1 MKCLIIYILL
11 LMSCVAAAQTNVEFE
26 KSNFPNQKDQFKEA
40 KKNYEDG
47 KELFVAGYKVY
58 LSEQGFFVSIHN
70 YLPVSRNDYNHAGE
84 AAFREALKP
93 LEAANRFNPNNADL
107 NWMIAFCKFSLN
119 NQSNESLQYFD
130 KAYKLN
136 PAIFPE
142 LTYYAGWANHLLAKW
157 DDAIKYYTRYAELLK
172 KQSKIP
178 DYKLDDVNKKIE
190 ECNTGKTLMLKPQR
204 VFVDNLGNTV
214 NSGFPDYSPFIT
226 ADESMLVFTSRRDNS
241 TGKKIDPLSG
251 GYYEDLYVSYKKNK
265 TWEPAQDLGEPINSE
280 GHDATAGLSNDGSTL
295 YIYQND
301 KGDGGDLYESELKGA
316 AWQKPEH
323 MNKYINTKAH
333 ESTISESYDGKKIFF
348 VSNRDNGI
356 GDRDIYF
363 CTKDAKGNWVNPTNA
378 GTTINTK
385 YAEEGVFM
393 HPDGVTMYFS
403 SQGHGTMGGYDIFK
417 STLVDGKWT
426 TPENLGWPING
437 PDDDVFF
444 VVSGNGR
451 RGYYSSAR
459 EGGFGDKDLYVITF
473 LGDEKPFILSNED
486 NLIASV
492 TAPVKTIQP
501 APPIE
506 IKTPSLTI
514 LKGTI
519 TDSITHQPLEATIE
533 LNDNS
538 KNELIA
544 TFKSNSASGKY
555 LVTLPDGRNYGIAV
569 TAPGY
574 LFHSENFDIPP
585 TNGFQEVVK
594 DVELLKV
601 AVGNKVILKNIF
613 FDFDKSTLR
622 PESVNELERLIKFLN
637 DNPKVKIEIGG
648 HTDSYGSDEY
658 NIRLSQSRCESVVN
672 YLITHGIAK
681 ERLRAKGYGE
691 TKPID
696 TNETPEGR
704 QMNRRTEF
712 EIIGD

>member
-1 MKCLIIYILL
+1 MKNLIFYILL
-11 LMSCVAAAQTNVEFE
+11 FISCIATAQTNVEFD

-40 KKNYEDG
+40 KKNYDDG
-47 KELFVAGYKVY
+47 KELFVAGFKVY
-58 LSEQGFFVSIHN
+58 LSEQGFFVSTHN

-84 AAFREALKP
+84 AAFRDALKL

-107 NWMIAFCKFSLN
+107 NWMIAYCKFSLN
-119 NQSNESLQYFD
+119 SQSDESLQYFD

-136 PAIFPE
+136 PNVYAE

-157 DDAIKYYTRYAELLK
+157 DDAIKYYTLYQTLLK
-172 KQSKIP
+172 SQSKTP
-178 DYKLDDVNKKIE
+178 DYKLEDVNKKIE
-190 ECNTGKTLMLKPQR
+190 ECNTGKALMAKPKR
-204 VFVDNLGNTV
+204 VFVENLGSSV
-214 NSGFPDYSPFIT
+214 NSSFPDYSPYIA

-251 GYYEDLYVSYKKNK
+251 GYFEDLYVTYKKNK
-265 TWEPAQDLGEPINSE
+265 TWTLAQDLGEPINSD
-280 GHDATAGLSNDGSTL
+280 GHDATAGLSNDGATM

-316 AWQKPEH
+316 LWQKPEH

-333 ESTISESYDGKKIFF
+333 ESTISESYDGKRVYFI
-348 VSNRDNGI
+348 SNRDKGI
-356 GDRDIYF
+356 GDRDVYF
-363 CTKDAKGNWVNPTNA
+363 CTKDGKGEWTTPTNL

-417 STLVDGKWT
+417 STLIDGKWT
-426 TPENLGWPING
+426 EPENLGWPING

-473 LGDEKPFILSNED
+473 LGDEKPFMLSNED
-486 NLIASV
+486 NLFVSV
-492 TAPVKTIQP
+492 TQPIKTVQP

-506 IKTPSLTI
+506 LKTPSLTI

-533 LNDNS
+533 LNDNT

-544 TFKSNSASGKY
+544 TFKSNSATGKY

-574 LFHSENFDIPP
+574 MFHSENFDIPP
-585 TNGFQEVVK
+585 TNGFQEIIK

-613 FDFDKSTLR
+613 FDFDKATLR
-622 PESVNELERLIKFLN
+622 SESVNELERLIKFLN

-658 NIRLSQSRCESVVN
+658 NIKLSQSRCESVVT
-672 YLITHGIAK
+672 YLIAHGIAK

-712 EIIGD
+712 EITGD